1 MPSVAEYRV
10 VIPLPRAAAWEK
22 LSDLTLAHN
31 YVPGLVRTEICS
43 FAATG
48 IGASRRVYRTETSWL
63 QETVTEWREGHG
75 FTIRLHL
82 GEQAPPP
89 FREAT
94 FRYWLD
100 DAPGGHTQLTTTL
113 SYTPRWGALGALLD
127 RLALAR
133 GIRGMVR
140 DVALSLKDFYM
151 TGVPVTR
158 ARLTQL
164 RLDASSASA

>member
-1 MPSVAEYRV
+1 MTSVAEYRV
-10 VIPLPRAAAWEK
+10 VMPMPRAAAWEK
-22 LSDLTLAHN
+22 LSDLSLAHN
-31 YVPGLVRTEICS
+31 YVPGLRRTEITS

-48 IGASRRVYRTETSWL
+48 IGASRRVYRSENSYL

-82 GEQAPPP
+82 GEEAPPP

-100 DAPGGHTQLTTTL
+100 DAPGEQTQLTTTL

-133 GIRGMVR
+133 GIRGTVR
-140 DVALSLKDFYM
+140 DVAISLKDFYVS
-151 TGVPVTR
+151 GVPVTR
-158 ARLTQL
+158 ARLLQL
-164 RLDASSASA
+164 RRDETGA